1 MALCRGAPG
10 RERPALT
17 SATIDIYLLFS
28 TPIPISPGVNLQE
41 VVDAVHP
48 GRNFRLVLLVHTNN
62 QIMSVHREPAVVC
75 TSRSCLDPRGN
86 GTGTGRPRVC
96 VTALRGAPKPC
107 WSARPRAHTS
117 LRAAHR
123 VREAAKSLTFAF
135 SITKFSHVQQ
145 LQHPD
150 GMMNALNHL
159 SMLSSQLGALLS
171 GFA

>member
-62 QIMSVHREPAVVC
+62 QIVSVHREPAVVC

-96 VTALRGAPKPC
+96 HCAQGRTEAL

-117 LRAAHR
+117 LRAARR
-123 VREAAKSLTFAF
+123 VREAVKSLTFAF

-159 SMLSSQLGALLS
+159 RMLSSQLGALLS
-171 GFA
+171 GFG

>member
-86 GTGTGRPRVC
+86 GTGTERPRVC

-107 WSARPRAHTS
+107 GPPGLGLTRPSEQHTVSVKQRNPSPLRSASPNLVMS
-117 LRAAHR
+117 
-123 VREAAKSLTFAF
+123 SSSSILT
-135 SITKFSHVQQ
+135 
-145 LQHPD
+145 
-150 GMMNALNHL
+150 G
-159 SMLSSQLGALLS
+159 
-171 GFA
+171 